1 MRVEESHVIM
11 SGRMENKFRSG
22 RVILFI
28 AATMNTRHFVF
39 TAY

>member
-1 MRVEESHVIM
+1 M
-11 SGRMENKFRSG
+11 SGRMENKFRSD

-28 AATMNTRHFVF
+28 AATMTTRHFVF